1 MLGNVVSAMKKRQRA
16 QVGVS
21 DYGLEEALSDAIQ
34 SWGASAVSFGEMT
47 GYLAP
52 NLRHLPRCVSIVI
65 RHPWFLWNKTVK
77 KQRLVGH
84 YMMLDLL
91 LEKICKMTE
100 YLIKDLGWDA
110 LAIPIF
116 QEIGNGNCLAL
127 FPHKTAATC
136 SGIGWIGKNGL
147 LVTHEFGP
155 RVSCG
160 TILTNAPVRPAEPIV
175 ESECGDCDV
184 CVRSCPAGAIT
195 GVQWN
200 RKMHNGSLVNISRC
214 QEWLLLNKRQ
224 LGEEICGICLKVCP
238 AGEWYNGKVR
248 ISGSTHGK

>member
-1 MLGNVVSAMKKRQRA
+1 VSVREKRQRLLA
-16 QVGVS
+16 GVS
-21 DYGLEEALSDAIQ
+21 VDNLDEVLSDAIL
-34 SWGASAVSFGEMT
+34 SWGASAVYFGEMT

-52 NLRHLPRCVSIVI
+52 NLRHLPRCISIVT
-65 RHPWFLWNKTVK
+65 RHPLFLQDKTVK
-77 KQRLVGH
+77 KRRLVGH
-84 YMMLDLL
+84 YMLLDML

-127 FPHKTAATC
+127 FSHKTAGTC
-136 SGIGWIGKNGL
+136 SGAGWIGKNGL
-147 LVTHEFGP
+147 LVTQKFGP

-160 TILTNAPVRPAEPIV
+160 TVLTNAPVRPAEPIL
-175 ESECGDCDV
+175 ESRCDDCDV
-184 CVRSCPAGAIT
+184 CVRACPAGAIT
-195 GVQWN
+195 GNLWKREMANGGLIN
-200 RKMHNGSLVNISRC
+200 RSRC

-224 LGEEICGICLKVCP
+224 FGEEICGICLKVCP

-248 ISGSTHGK
+248 ISGGTPDKAV